1 MGVDKYYGCGNTAS
15 MRGALL
21 VQKTLNGGCPTTGMR
36 RTIPSCVVNAAD
48 IRCAW
53 AGYLRINSHTST
65 TALNKSTSSP
75 DSSSRS
81 CCCATRETAPL
92 KLLTTTCEGV
102 LHRGRSQCLGQQILK
117 FRVRVVL
124 ILGLGNDARGF
135 QQDAPIL
142 ELVHDEPFVAV
153 TWKYESTSLVG
164 LHHCAHE

>member
-1 MGVDKYYGCGNTAS
+1 MEGPLST
-15 MRGALL
+15 
-21 VQKTLNGGCPTTGMR
+21 QKTLNGGCPTTGMR

-53 AGYLRINSHTST
+53 AGYLRINSHTSM
-65 TALNKSTSSP
+65 TALNKCTSSP
-75 DSSSRS
+75 DSSARS
-81 CCCATRETAPL
+81 CCWATHETGPV
-92 KLLTTTCEGV
+92 KLLTTTREGV

-124 ILGLGNDARGF
+124 ILGLRNDARRF

-164 LHHCAHE
+164 LHHCAHK